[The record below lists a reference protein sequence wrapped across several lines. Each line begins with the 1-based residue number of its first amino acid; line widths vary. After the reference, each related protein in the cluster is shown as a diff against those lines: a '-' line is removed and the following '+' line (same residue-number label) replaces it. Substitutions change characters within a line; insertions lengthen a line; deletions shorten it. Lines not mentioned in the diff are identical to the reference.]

1 MPMKLTS
8 SIITTPYEKVLQI
21 IKEAKSFIN
30 MMSKNQTKLIRGLEW
45 VIKVITSHSLYRYEL
60 KDNEMIEKYS
70 KENPNF
76 KQFVDFVYE
85 YNEEVIEMNKRHDIV
100 NSIFR
105 LGKKDE
111 ILLKPSL

>member
-1 MPMKLTS
+1 MPLSLTNN
-8 SIITTPYEKVLQI
+8 IITTPYERVLNI
-21 IKEAKSFIN
+21 INEAKSFIN

-76 KQFVDFVYE
+76 KQFVDFVNA
-85 YNEEVIEMNKRHDIV
+85 YNEDVIQMNKKTNII
-100 NSIFR
+100 NSKT
-105 LGKKDE
+105 LKMLMKKNS
-111 ILLKPSL
+111 P